1 LKSKILKS
9 KILNLKILNF
19 MANTWW
25 ELKILCEPDLEDS
38 IFWRLQTFGCRG
50 TASESNG
57 DSSILKAYLPSFQAQ
72 LLDLSAL
79 SLLLRQDALCVGL
92 ASPILHWDLID
103 EEDWASNWKNYWQPQ
118 EIGDRFIIN
127 PAWLPLPPSSDR
139 LVIRLDPGVA
149 FGTGN
154 HATTQLCLESLEMRL
169 SKVPKSFMDTSEQQD
184 SVVIADI
191 GCGSG
196 ILSIGAILLGAEKIY
211 AVDTDPLAVKST
223 FSNRALNDINSERL
237 VPAQGSVDAVHKLID
252 QPVDGIVCNI
262 LADVIIEL
270 IPEMGSIAKPS
281 TWGIF
286 SGILLEQSK
295 AVADVLEQNGWVVAT
310 LWKRKEWCCLNAR
323 RS

>member
-1 LKSKILKS
+1 
-9 KILNLKILNF
+9 

-38 IFWRLQTFGCRG
+38 IFWRLETFGCRG
-50 TASESNG
+50 TAIESKGN
-57 DSSILKAYLPSFQAQ
+57 SSLLKAYLPSFQAQ

-79 SLLLRQDALCVGL
+79 SLWLRQDALCIGL
-92 ASPILHWDLID
+92 PSPLLHWNLID
-103 EEDWASNWKNYWQPQ
+103 EEDWSSSWKQYWQPQ
-118 EIGDRFIIN
+118 DIGDRFLIN
-127 PAWLPLPPSSDR
+127 PAWLPLPASSER

-169 SKVPKSFMDTSEQQD
+169 SAIPDSFIGTENKKD
-184 SVVIADI
+184 SLVIADI

-196 ILSIGAILLGAEKIY
+196 ILSVGAILLGAKKVY
-211 AVDTDPLAVKST
+211 AVDNDPLAVKST
-223 FSNRALNDINSERL
+223 LSNRTLNDINSERL
-237 VPAQGSVDAVHKLID
+237 IPALGSVDVLTKIID

-270 IPEMGSIAKPS
+270 IPEMAAITKPS